1 MTETRK
7 VTGLLGVVAAEA
19 EGAEWEVST
28 ALQNGVVPGMGLGAS
43 PDAIRWA
50 QQGWLAEEK
59 ARRTQKP
66 KRAANRPPKDRY
78 MDIDC
83 IRAFSAWRMAQ
94 QLRKL
99 LPECDI
105 GGGIRIS
112 NRELIR
118 LMQGVEAKIPVA
130 PKERLFPMASTSL
143 ETSVSRGRGKL
154 EVDKLWRSA
163 VCEKLL

>member
-7 VTGLLGVVAAEA
+7 VTGLLGAVAAEA

-43 PDAIRWA
+43 PDAISWA
-50 QQGWLAEEK
+50 QQGWLDEEK

-118 LMQGVEAKIPVA
+118 LMQGVDVNGG
-130 PKERLFPMASTSL
+130 
-143 ETSVSRGRGKL
+143 VKL
-154 EVDKLWRSA
+154 GHGAAQNWATLGLCGTRVMGGGQSSA
-163 VCEKLL
+163 LSI